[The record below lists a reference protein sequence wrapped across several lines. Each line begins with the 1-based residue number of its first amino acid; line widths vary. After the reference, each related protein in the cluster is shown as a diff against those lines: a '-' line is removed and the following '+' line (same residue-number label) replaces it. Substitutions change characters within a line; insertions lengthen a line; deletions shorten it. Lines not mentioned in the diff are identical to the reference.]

1 MDITCLLVMC
11 ESYNTGGFYLKL
23 AVRPNIPAHSLL
35 HFILHACSGIW
46 PWKWQACVCE
56 CLCGESESHSWNAG
70 PLCGCLPPLCADL
83 FLSLPK
89 LRQTYVPTHIYSS
102 LSPFLDNHRPSSTL
116 KEDKSSDMPSSSHP
130 LWFYVVIKT
139 SYELWHRSLLWGHN
153 QAVLSSLYLYLSSF
167 SRVLETRLIPPGT
180 LTFNPLTAIFTQHY
194 SACII
199 GLFTNCIVLL
209 NKHWLLYNS
218 FTSLLFTLPLT
229 LSSVLHRPLV
239 YQKIYLS
246 LPYLSCCFFL

>member
-1 MDITCLLVMC
+1 MPAVGSDLGNDKRVSVSVCVVRASHTAGMLGLSVDVCLHSVLIFFSPYQSSDRLTCP
-11 ESYNTGGFYLKL
+11 
-23 AVRPNIPAHSLL
+23 R
-35 HFILHACSGIW
+35 
-46 PWKWQACVCE
+46 
-56 CLCGESESHSWNAG
+56 
-70 PLCGCLPPLCADL
+70 
-83 FLSLPK
+83 
-89 LRQTYVPTHIYSS
+89 TYTH